1 MAFDE
6 WRYNVSMHSLCDAI
20 QKRESLSGN
29 NKVYIEGVKEL
40 LGNVTKALDSILN
53 PQTDG
58 GYFFMEPSL
67 KKVIEVYGKD
77 ISKMPVNEIT
87 QIRQDFGEALH
98 NLENLEN
105 DSSDFYESGNGK
117 FTFNFLKKLLPRNGG
132 FSEYS
137 QRGTNPD
144 LEGDD

>member
-6 WRYNVSMHSLCDAI
+6 WRYNVSMHSLCDVI
-20 QKRESLSGN
+20 QKRESLTGN
-29 NKVYIEGVKEL
+29 NKIYINGVKEFFSD
-40 LGNVTKALDSILN
+40 VAKSLDSMLN
-53 PQTDG
+53 PQEGG

-77 ISKMPVNEIT
+77 TSNISGGELTEIK
-87 QIRQDFGEALH
+87 QNFDSMLS

-105 DSSDFYESGNGK
+105 DSSDFYESEGSE

-132 FSEYS
+132 FAEYS
-137 QRGTNPD
+137 KRGTNPD